1 MDHKEVLFYTFEHLL
16 EKCDEMHTVTT
27 HFAAWTRWYESEG
40 EFSQLWSSPVVF
52 PEGSWPEQISQCL
65 LHQSA

>member
-27 HFAAWTRWYESEG
+27 HFAA
-40 EFSQLWSSPVVF
+40 
-52 PEGSWPEQISQCL
+52 
-65 LHQSA
+65 